1 VVTVGYLGSLLDAGH
16 PDEDHADLAAVVVLA
31 RLLQARGREP
41 VSLIG
46 DQESGVQGA
55 AGRGAVGARIR
66 RPGCADDRHV
76 LAKSHEVLG
85 EDARSHAV
93 TPRVGVQ
100 DSVWGSTRP
109 RAWV

>member
-1 VVTVGYLGSLLDAGH
+1 V
-16 PDEDHADLAAVVVLA
+16 
-31 RLLQARGREP
+31 
-41 VSLIG
+41 
-46 DQESGVQGA
+46 
-55 AGRGAVGARIR
+55 RGAVGARIR

-100 DSVWGSTRP
+100 DSVWRSTRP